1 MRGRA
6 WVLTR
11 GRVPQGP
18 ALEDSLNTLFAPLII
33 SCAALLE
40 KLADTYTCFAT
51 DGGRHLHVLHMV
63 GPAPG
68 TGALRPAPLTPLP
81 VAVWGLPVHRGERRW
96 DGERGRPAPDPVR
109 AAALGGGSLRSRHA
123 RLPPHPQ
130 GVSGHGWLARAG
142 TPGCQGTARQ
152 CLHVAPGVVGVSGS
166 KLRPPCFE

>member
-11 GRVPQGP
+11 ERVPQGP

-51 DGGRHLHVLHMV
+51 DGGRQLHVLHMV

-68 TGALRPAPLTPLP
+68 TGDRGAPAGP
-81 VAVWGLPVHRGERRW
+81 
-96 DGERGRPAPDPVR
+96 PDP
-109 AAALGGGSLRSRHA
+109 AAGCSLGIACTSR
-123 RLPPHPQ
+123 
-130 GVSGHGWLARAG
+130 
-142 TPGCQGTARQ
+142 
-152 CLHVAPGVVGVSGS
+152 
-166 KLRPPCFE
+166 